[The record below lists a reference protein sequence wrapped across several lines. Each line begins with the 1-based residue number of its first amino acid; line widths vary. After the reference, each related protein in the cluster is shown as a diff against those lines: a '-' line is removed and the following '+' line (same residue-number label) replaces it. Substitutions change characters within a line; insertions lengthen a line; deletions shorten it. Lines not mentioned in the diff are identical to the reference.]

1 LDKLGDSGSTPGAT
15 PGGPTPNES
24 GKVGEELL
32 FDPHGSSELGHA
44 TVSTQHS
51 HEAGREIRQNI
62 LLPGEEGWN
71 KWLGN
76 CYESWIDIAFPE
88 GQQFTIVELHSN
100 LPTIVIIV
108 TPNKSFATSGKA
120 LTGSKL
126 ETTVLNGKD
135 AAGTQSSMISNNP
148 APQQR

>member
-1 LDKLGDSGSTPGAT
+1 MDKLGDSGSTPGAT

-32 FDPHGSSELGHA
+32 FDPHGSNELGHA
-44 TVSTQHS
+44 TVRTQHS

-76 CYESWIDIAFPE
+76 CYESWIEIAFPE
-88 GQQFTIVELHSN
+88 GQQFTIGGVAF
-100 LPTIVIIV
+100 
-108 TPNKSFATSGKA
+108 KSANDCDHRDPRQVVCYFWK
-120 LTGSKL
+120 GSDW
-126 ETTVLNGKD
+126 E
-135 AAGTQSSMISNNP
+135 
-148 APQQR
+148 

>member
-1 LDKLGDSGSTPGAT
+1 
-15 PGGPTPNES
+15 
-24 GKVGEELL
+24 
-32 FDPHGSSELGHA
+32 
-44 TVSTQHS
+44 
-51 HEAGREIRQNI
+51 
-62 LLPGEEGWN
+62 
-71 KWLGN
+71 
-76 CYESWIDIAFPE
+76 
-88 GQQFTIVELHSN
+88 LHSN

-148 APQQR
+148 APQQRWDLFSKTQTMDASNLVKSNFTRDKRQRVLAIALFQLLLIAKLWCN